1 MRIITGL
8 AQLHQLRGRVG
19 RGVAQSWCFLLA
31 QPNERLRALVRTND
45 GFEISRVDLEQ
56 RGPGELLGTRQ
67 HGEALLPGGSA
78 AFGSMQLLYEAAQ
91 CAETLQS
98 DPAYRQEWQQVA
110 AQAATLVQ
118 RLNER
123 VSIS

>member
-1 MRIITGL
+1 M
-8 AQLHQLRGRVG
+8 V
-19 RGVAQSWCFLLA
+19 
-31 QPNERLRALVRTND
+31 
-45 GFEISRVDLEQ
+45 LEQ

-98 DPAYRQEWQQVA
+98 DPACAEEWRQVA
-110 AQAATLVQ
+110 AQAAKLVG
-118 RLNER
+118 RLNDR